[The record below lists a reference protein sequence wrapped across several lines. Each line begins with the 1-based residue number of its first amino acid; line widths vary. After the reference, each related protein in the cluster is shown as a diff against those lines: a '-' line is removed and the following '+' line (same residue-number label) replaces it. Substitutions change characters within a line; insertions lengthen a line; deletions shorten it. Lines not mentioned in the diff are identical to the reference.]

1 MTHSS
6 SVARRALSG
15 NGRQHHWSGYTPE
28 TAYYLKEI
36 SEEEVVR
43 WGGGGGG
50 RWSWEGKW
58 SEAEEIEVTYK

>member
-36 SEEEVVR
+36 S
-43 WGGGGGG
+43 GG
-50 RWSWEGKW
+50 RGGQMGGKGGHGRGSGQRRKRW
-58 SEAEEIEVTYK
+58 R

>member
-43 WGGGGGG
+43 WGGGGGEGGHG
-50 RWSWEGKW
+50 RGSGQRRKRLR
-58 SEAEEIEVTYK
+58 